1 MYVKCHG
8 KTVFKKIDSLHHHVC
23 QSESKYK
30 ESKKKSLFYW
40 LLLHSPFVGKP
51 TNYAFRK
58 SSTFKKKRYHTNP

>member
-30 ESKKKSLFYW
+30 ESKKK
-40 LLLHSPFVGKP
+40 K
-51 TNYAFRK
+51 A
-58 SSTFKKKRYHTNP
+58 SSTGYFYIVPL